1 MDPKKNTNVNVRGIE
16 FQLMTYTNSLE
27 LCARMNY
34 EVENLDFIDMMSPDD
49 VMYDLGACEGRFS
62 IYAAKKGIHVV
73 AFEPER
79 KNYSVL
85 NQNLELN
92 NLDSTVIKTINAG
105 IGAKNG
111 KAIMKI
117 GQPWEGGHQK
127 VVDHN
132 DVREDLNFNFVEE
145 QVVDILSLDSYISE
159 GKSVHPNYLKV
170 DVDGS
175 EMPFLK
181 GAKDTLRNTKLKGII
196 FELCENDSNFS
207 EIINIL
213 SSHGFSE
220 DRRVNVPN
228 EPGLYNIIWS
238 RRN

>member
-1 MDPKKNTNVNVRGIE
+1 MDQKKTTNVNVRGIE

-34 EVENLDFIDMMSPDD
+34 EVENLDFIDMMSPKD

-85 NQNLELN
+85 SQNLELN
-92 NLDSTVIKTINAG
+92 NLDSTLIKTINAG

-145 QVVDILSLDSYISE
+145 QIVDILSLI
-159 GKSVHPNYLKV
+159 
-170 DVDGS
+170 
-175 EMPFLK
+175 
-181 GAKDTLRNTKLKGII
+181 
-196 FELCENDSNFS
+196 
-207 EIINIL
+207 
-213 SSHGFSE
+213 
-220 DRRVNVPN
+220 
-228 EPGLYNIIWS
+228 
-238 RRN
+238 